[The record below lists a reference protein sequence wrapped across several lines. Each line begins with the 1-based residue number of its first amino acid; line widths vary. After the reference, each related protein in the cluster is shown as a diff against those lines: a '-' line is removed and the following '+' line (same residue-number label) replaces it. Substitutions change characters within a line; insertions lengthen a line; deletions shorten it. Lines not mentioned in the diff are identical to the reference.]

1 MQTVYQQSSKGS
13 VFERERTSI
22 QKFWEER
29 ERERERE
36 LMFEKILGKS
46 NFGGKI

>member
-1 MQTVYQQSSKGS
+1 MQMVYQQSQKGS

-29 ERERERE
+29 ERE
-36 LMFEKILGKS
+36 LMFEIFLGKS